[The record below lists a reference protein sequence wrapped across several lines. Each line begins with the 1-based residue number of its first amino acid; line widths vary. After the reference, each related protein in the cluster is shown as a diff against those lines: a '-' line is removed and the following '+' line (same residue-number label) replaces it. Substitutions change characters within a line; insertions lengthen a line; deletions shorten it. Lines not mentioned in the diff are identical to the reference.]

1 MCVCVCVCVHW
12 HSTEWTHT
20 HILIHSEDCELTG
33 LKVDESYYHHG
44 RRSHWDKLYIQ
55 KRSDFSHQHCL
66 TVKSTSLKMSMS
78 FYSRS
83 NYNAADELMNH
94 KQFLKALLQL
104 CICSN
109 ACTCSLCVCVCVE
122 GGWVVDTGRH
132 ALVYA
137 HIYMLMFMCV
147 CDMKCV
153 HLLAIVSAPSSYDMG
168 HHKWSVN
175 CYYV

>member
-66 TVKSTSLKMSMS
+66 TVKSTSLKMFMS

-83 NYNAADELMNH
+83 NYNAADELMNY

-109 ACTCSLCVCVCVE
+109 ACTCSLCVCVCGRGV
-122 GGWVVDTGRH
+122 GGGYRQACTCVCTYI
-132 ALVYA
+132 YA
-137 HIYMLMFMCV
+137 HVHVCV
-147 CDMKCV
+147 
-153 HLLAIVSAPSSYDMG
+153 
-168 HHKWSVN
+168 
-175 CYYV
+175 